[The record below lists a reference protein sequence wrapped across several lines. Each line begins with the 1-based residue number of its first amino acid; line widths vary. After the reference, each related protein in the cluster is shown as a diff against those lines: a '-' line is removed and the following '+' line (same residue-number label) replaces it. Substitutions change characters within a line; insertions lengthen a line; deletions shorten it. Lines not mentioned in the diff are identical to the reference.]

1 MGKQTM
7 QVVYEDRARNYPES
21 RRNYNPEERRRGY
34 TLEKTFGKK
43 TISTCLELKL
53 FFKVI
58 FI

>member
-21 RRNYNPEERRRGY
+21 RRNYNPEERRGY

-43 TISTCLELKL
+43 TISTCLEWVSCLY
-53 FFKVI
+53 
-58 FI
+58 

>member
-1 MGKQTM
+1 MGYQTM

-43 TISTCLELKL
+43 TISTCLEWVSCLY
-53 FFKVI
+53 
-58 FI
+58 